1 MNETIAYVISA
12 PHFWET
18 MFSIP
23 VVTAW
28 VGNIIYNGDVKQA
41 QKSLI
46 LIGTY
51 VSFLLATTST
61 RVNNT
66 VRINPGSLTVM
77 SNAGIVT
84 IGFVTLFFV
93 VGIILGVLVTQYARK
108 MAKNEKSS
116 RTKST
121 GLSS

>member
-1 MNETIAYVISA
+1 MNDTIAYVISA

-61 RVNNT
+61 RVTNT
-66 VRINPGSLTVM
+66 VRANPGSLTVM

-84 IGFVTLFFV
+84 IAFVTFFFV
-93 VGIILGVLVTQYARK
+93 AGILAGVLVTQLARK
-108 MAKNEKSS
+108 RAREEKV
-116 RTKST
+116 KQ
-121 GLSS
+121 L